1 VSGIKDHIVLE
12 QSIIKTL
19 VYYDIFHYPLKSEE
33 VFKFLR
39 SNSVTAH
46 DVSQCLDHLAEQ
58 NQLSRF
64 GEYYTLQKNESDIRR
79 RIKGNQEA
87 KRYLPLA
94 RRQAELIAKFPFV
107 RAVFASGS
115 LSKGY
120 MDENSD
126 LDFFVITQANRLWI
140 CRALL
145 ALYKR
150 IALKNSH
157 KYFCT
162 NYFIDTDH
170 LEIEEKNLF
179 TATELA
185 TLIPLSGQHHYSALM
200 NKNIQWV
207 TKFFPN
213 FSPVAMENSAPV
225 KYAGRKVIFERLL
238 NVFLGNVGDK
248 LLMKFAAL
256 RWNKLYYRSYS
267 QKDFSV
273 AFKTKR
279 YASKNHPRNFQ
290 KSVMDAYGQ
299 LEEQYLNKLASK

>member
-1 VSGIKDHIVLE
+1 VSGNKDHIVLE
-12 QSIIKTL
+12 QSIMKTL
-19 VYYDIFHYPLKSEE
+19 VYYDIFHYPLKSDE

-46 DVSQCLDHLAEQ
+46 DVSEHLDLLAER
-58 NQLSRF
+58 NHLSRF

-79 RIKGNQEA
+79 RIKGNREA
-87 KRYLPLA
+87 ERYLPLA
-94 RRQAELIAKFPFV
+94 RRQAKLIAKFPFV

-120 MDENSD
+120 MDEKSD
-126 LDFFVITQANRLWI
+126 LDFFVITQPNRLWI

-150 IALKNSH
+150 IVLNNSH

-170 LEIEEKNLF
+170 MEIEEKNLF

-185 TLIPLSGQHHYSALM
+185 TLIPLSGDQYYLELM
-200 NKNIQWV
+200 SRNLHWV
-207 TKFFPN
+207 ANFFPN
-213 FSPVAMENSAPV
+213 FEPASIQVNNAKDSRWKMFAEQ
-225 KYAGRKVIFERLL
+225 LL
-238 NVFLGNVGDK
+238 NFCFGNIGDK
-248 LLMKFAAL
+248 LLMLVAAL
-256 RWNKLYYRSYS
+256 RWKKQYRRSYS
-267 QKDFSV
+267 EKDFSI

-279 YASKNHPRNFQ
+279 HTSKNHPNNFQ
-290 KSVMDAYGQ
+290 KSVMDAYEE
-299 LEEQYLNKLASK
+299 LEAKYLSKLASE

>member
-1 VSGIKDHIVLE
+1 M
-12 QSIIKTL
+12 KTL
-19 VYYDIFHYPLKSEE
+19 VYYDIFHYPLKSDE

-46 DVSQCLDHLAEQ
+46 DVSACLDLLAER
-58 NQLSRF
+58 NHLSRF

-87 KRYLPLA
+87 ERFLPLA
-94 RRQAELIAKFPFV
+94 RRQAKLIAKFPFV

-120 MDENSD
+120 MDEKSD
-126 LDFFVITQANRLWI
+126 LDFFVITQPNRLWI

-150 IALKNSH
+150 IVLNNSH

-185 TLIPLSGQHHYSALM
+185 TLIPLSGEQYYLALM
-200 NKNIQWV
+200 NRNLHWI
-207 TKFFPN
+207 TRFFPN
-213 FSPVAMENSAPV
+213 FAPPSMEDKNEGNPA
-225 KYAGRKVIFERLL
+225 RKIISERLL
-238 NVFLGNVGDK
+238 NLCLGNIGDK
-248 LLMKFAAL
+248 LLMRLAAF
-256 RWNKLYYRSYS
+256 RWKKLYNRSYS
-267 QKDFSV
+267 EKDFSI

-279 YASKNHPRNFQ
+279 HASKNHPNNFQ
-290 KSVMDAYGQ
+290 KSVMTAYEE
-299 LEEQYLNKLASK
+299 LEAKYLSKLASE

>member
-46 DVSQCLDHLAEQ
+46 DVSERLDLLAER
-58 NQLSRF
+58 NHLSRF

-79 RIKGNQEA
+79 RIKGNREA
-87 KRYLPLA
+87 ERYLPLA
-94 RRQAELIAKFPFV
+94 RRQAKLIAKFPFV

-120 MDENSD
+120 MDEKSD
-126 LDFFVITQANRLWI
+126 LDFFVITQPNRLWI
-140 CRALL
+140 CRAML

-150 IALKNSH
+150 IVLHNSH

-185 TLIPLSGQHHYSALM
+185 TLIPLSGEQYYRALM
-200 NKNIQWV
+200 GRNLHWV

-213 FSPVAMENSAPV
+213 FEPTSIEGNNV
-225 KYAGRKVIFERLL
+225 KDPRRKMFAERLL
-238 NVFLGNVGDK
+238 NFFVGNTGDK
-248 LLMKFAAL
+248 LLMRLAAF
-256 RWNKLYYRSYS
+256 RWNKLYNHSYS
-267 QKDFSV
+267 EKDFSI

-279 YASKNHPRNFQ
+279 HASKNHPNNFQ
-290 KSVMDAYGQ
+290 KSVMDAYEE
-299 LEEQYLNKLASK
+299 LEAKYLSKLASE